1 MYITDLFETKN
12 TPVVVTYPGRFQP
25 FHQGHA
31 GVFAELQK
39 LFGKSNVYI
48 LTSNDQSGPKSPF
61 NFADKRQLMTA
72 AGVPGDH
79 IVQTTAMYALPEG
92 FDPHNTIFVTAVGAP
107 DADRLNPDSVLKRDK
122 KDKEGNIIKPAG
134 SPGYYKIWGG
144 ADQAVTADQH
154 GYVVVIPE
162 IHKAVKIKGKIY
174 DVSHG
179 TECRNLWNII
189 RGDAKARSEFLSQL
203 YGRPDAKLAQIFDKI
218 PAAMSEGDGLA
229 TATRADPFPENDFYF
244 PVKDQWSEKLG
255 PMGKRKSKPEVDISE
270 SHDPNFVGFMNKTL
284 GNKVDAKPEQ
294 PKTGQDWYDNAPTMS
309 MDNMPSYKH
318 AFKFGMSVLQSMDA
332 ETKQH
337 FAEADNDELFS
348 YLMKLARKKGFEPK
362 YFVEEDMFEVT
373 GLFSEI
379 FHDPSM
385 QDWEWADLLRSTLK
399 DQGMSESAPPGAKAE
414 RMVKHIKKGYARDGK
429 LTDKEKS
436 IAFATAWKAHNAGK
450 VEETDIDPVVDTNT
464 DARGKQDIL
473 GLNVGTK
480 VGPGNASVQP
490 IVSVSQDY
498 DPTQITTGVNTNYGL
513 NVGKGDVTAGV
524 TKMTGMPNNQY
535 NIQGSYPAL
544 GGRVSAGVSAS
555 KDQPNN
561 INLGYTN
568 GGFNIGYNQSQ
579 DGKNKN
585 LIAKYTKTFEEWSQK
600 YKKSI
605 NCSHPK
611 GFSQKA
617 HCAGKKKHNES
628 IEMEM
633 VCEDCGMCE
642 THGDHSRDTLDEA
655 CWKGYHKE
663 GMKTM
668 FGKKYPNC
676 VKNKGVSEA
685 GSSAQ
690 QAAIAIAMK
699 AAGKKPK
706 HVGEDAAGV
715 GVVAT
720 NKKMA
725 RDPRYSTSMTVDV
738 HPDTPKKQLKAFNL
752 IEGQAA
758 DKITDAVVDFY
769 KQNIR
774 NVESQPVNDYV
785 KQARRLLNKTDDV
798 RLRNKL
804 EQIFKRG
811 QENPY
816 IQGGIVT
823 TVGALLTGGLLTYMQ
838 RLNLSPAQTNMVLQ
852 AVLNTVIPT
861 IVSRIN
867 GKNWADTIKYTL
879 ASAGIGTAIAA
890 VTEEMKPSDF
900 EIRNFEKLDTILTE
914 LCKQV
919 IAYQKDDADYWGMVA
934 ACVVDPDD
942 NVVPGINYLDDSG
955 KRVHAERAA
964 IDSYREHFGEIP
976 EGSIIV
982 TTLSP
987 CCHPL
992 EERYGESCT
1001 ELINDTDVHKVY
1013 CGYKDPTQEQTM
1025 NRTFHIM
1032 QTRNESIVE
1041 LCKSFADTFLG
1052 KINEDTDNKHSIDED
1067 EMMVVVKEFLPV
1079 AMKDLKIKR
1088 LPHIVLQ
1095 PYVEEHD
1102 GQATFGRF
1110 VDAEERI
1117 YLGIADRHPVDILRT
1132 LAHEL
1137 VHFKQYEDDKMY
1149 PGAGKTGSPIENEAH
1164 VVAGIIMRHFN
1175 KKYPMAIKSKPLEL

>member
-1 MYITDLFETKN
+1 MYITDLFEAKN
-12 TPVVVTYPGRFQP
+12 IPVIVTYPGRFQP

-39 LFGKSNVYI
+39 LFGKNNVYI

-61 NFADKRQLMTA
+61 DFSDKRQLMMA

-162 IHKAVKIKGKIY
+162 IHKAVKIKGKTY

-203 YGRPDAKLAQIFDKI
+203 YGRPDAKLGEIFDKI
-218 PAAMSEGDGLA
+218 PAAMSEGDPA
-229 TATRADPFPENDFYF
+229 TATRGDPHPENDFYF
-244 PVKDQWSEKLG
+244 PVKDQWPEKLG
-255 PMGKRKSKPEVDISE
+255 PMGKKKSKPYVD
-270 SHDPNFVGFMNKTL
+270 L
-284 GNKVDAKPEQ
+284 
-294 PKTGQDWYDNAPTMS
+294 
-309 MDNMPSYKH
+309 
-318 AFKFGMSVLQSMDA
+318 
-332 ETKQH
+332 
-337 FAEADNDELFS
+337 
-348 YLMKLARKKGFEPK
+348 
-362 YFVEEDMFEVT
+362 
-373 GLFSEI
+373 
-379 FHDPSM
+379 
-385 QDWEWADLLRSTLK
+385 
-399 DQGMSESAPPGAKAE
+399 
-414 RMVKHIKKGYARDGK
+414 
-429 LTDKEKS
+429 
-436 IAFATAWKAHNAGK
+436 
-450 VEETDIDPVVDTNT
+450 EET
-464 DARGKQDIL
+464 
-473 GLNVGTK
+473 
-480 VGPGNASVQP
+480 
-490 IVSVSQDY
+490 
-498 DPTQITTGVNTNYGL
+498 
-513 NVGKGDVTAGV
+513 
-524 TKMTGMPNNQY
+524 
-535 NIQGSYPAL
+535 
-544 GGRVSAGVSAS
+544 
-555 KDQPNN
+555 
-561 INLGYTN
+561 
-568 GGFNIGYNQSQ
+568 
-579 DGKNKN
+579 
-585 LIAKYTKTFEEWSQK
+585 WSQK
-600 YKKSI
+600 YKNSI

-633 VCEDCGMCE
+633 TCPDCGMCE
-642 THGDHSRDTLDEA
+642 THGDHSKNKLDELK
-655 CWKGYHKE
+655 CWPGYTRVQGVPAGAPGSCKK
-663 GMKTM
+663 KT
-668 FGKKYPNC
+668 N
-676 VKNKGVSEA
+676 EA
-685 GSSAQ
+685 GKSANPR

-706 HVGEDAAGV
+706 HVNEAEDLNMYEPRIQDLVKTGKIHPSDAAWMNEYHKTPGDSRVETGKGAFKDSSEKMQNFVNRMRSGEIPVYPQFKDTYELKGTVARQAQQGGGSSGGGMGLSGGKPGQSPSLDYPPVNEAAGV
-715 GVVAT
+715 GVVAA

-725 RDPRYSTSMTVDV
+725 KDPRYSTSITVDV
-738 HPDTPKKQLKAFNL
+738 HPDTPKKQLKAL
-752 IEGQAA
+752 
-758 DKITDAVVDFY
+758 
-769 KQNIR
+769 
-774 NVESQPVNDYV
+774 
-785 KQARRLLNKTDDV
+785 
-798 RLRNKL
+798 KL
-804 EQIFKRG
+804 
-811 QENPY
+811 
-816 IQGGIVT
+816 
-823 TVGALLTGGLLTYMQ
+823 A
-838 RLNLSPAQTNMVLQ
+838 
-852 AVLNTVIPT
+852 
-861 IVSRIN
+861 
-867 GKNWADTIKYTL
+867 
-879 ASAGIGTAIAA
+879 
-890 VTEEMKPSDF
+890 EMKPSDF
-900 EIRNFEKLDTILTE
+900 EIRNFEKLDTILAE
-914 LCKQV
+914 LCRQV
-919 IAYQKDDADYWGMVA
+919 IAHQKNDADYWGMVA

-1052 KINEDTDNKHSIDED
+1052 KINEDTDTKHRIDED
-1067 EMMVVVKEFLPV
+1067 EMMTMVKEFLPV

-1149 PGAGKTGSPIENEAH
+1149 PGAGQTGSPIENEAH

>member
-1 MYITDLFETKN
+1 MFITDLFETKN
-12 TPVVVTYPGRFQP
+12 IPVIVTYPGRFQP

-39 LFGKSNVYI
+39 LFGTNNVYI

-61 NFADKRQLMTA
+61 DFSDKRQLMTA

-162 IHKAVKIKGKIY
+162 IHKAVKIKGKTY

-218 PAAMSEGDGLA
+218 PAAVSEA
-229 TATRADPFPENDFYF
+229 ND
-244 PVKDQWSEKLG
+244 S
-255 PMGKRKSKPEVDISE
+255 
-270 SHDPNFVGFMNKTL
+270 NFVGFMNKTL
-284 GNKVDAKPEQ
+284 GNKVDAKPKQ

-385 QDWEWADLLRSTLK
+385 VDWEWADLLRSTLK
-399 DQGMSESAPPGAKAE
+399 DQGLDEA
-414 RMVKHIKKGYARDGK
+414 
-429 LTDKEKS
+429 
-436 IAFATAWKAHNAGK
+436 
-450 VEETDIDPVVDTNT
+450 
-464 DARGKQDIL
+464 
-473 GLNVGTK
+473 
-480 VGPGNASVQP
+480 
-490 IVSVSQDY
+490 
-498 DPTQITTGVNTNYGL
+498 
-513 NVGKGDVTAGV
+513 
-524 TKMTGMPNNQY
+524 
-535 NIQGSYPAL
+535 
-544 GGRVSAGVSAS
+544 
-555 KDQPNN
+555 
-561 INLGYTN
+561 
-568 GGFNIGYNQSQ
+568 
-579 DGKNKN
+579 
-585 LIAKYTKTFEEWSQK
+585 WSQK
-600 YKKSI
+600 YKNSI

-633 VCEDCGMCE
+633 TCPDCGMCE
-642 THGDHSRDTLDEA
+642 THGNHSKNKLDELK
-655 CWKGYHKE
+655 CWPGYTRVQGVPAGAPGSCKK
-663 GMKTM
+663 KTNET
-668 FGKKYPNC
+668 GK
-676 VKNKGVSEA
+676 
-685 GSSAQ
+685 SANPR

-699 AAGKKPK
+699 KAGKKPK

-774 NVESQPVNDYV
+774 NVESQPVDDYV

-919 IAYQKDDADYWGMVA
+919 IAHQKDDPDYWGMVA

-1052 KINEDTDNKHSIDED
+1052 QISEDTDNKHSIDED
-1067 EMMVVVKEFLPV
+1067 EMMTMVKEFLPV
-1079 AMKDLKIKR
+1079 AMKELKIKR

-1095 PYVEEHD
+1095 PHVEEHD

-1137 VHFKQYEDDKMY
+1137 VHFKQYEDNKMY
-1149 PGAGKTGSPIENEAH
+1149 HGAGKTGSPIENEAH

>member
-1 MYITDLFETKN
+1 MFITDLFEAKN
-12 TPVVVTYPGRFQP
+12 TPVIVTYPGRFQP

-39 LFGKSNVYI
+39 LFGKNNVYI

-92 FDPHNTIFVTAVGAP
+92 FDPRNTIFVTAVGAP

-122 KDKEGNIIKPAG
+122 KDKDGNIIKPAG
-134 SPGYYKIWGG
+134 SPGYYKTWGG
-144 ADQAVTADQH
+144 AAQAVTADQH

-162 IHKAVKIKGKIY
+162 IHKEVKIKDRVY

-179 TECRNLWNII
+179 TECRNLWNMI

-203 YGRPDAKLAQIFDKI
+203 YGRPDAKLGQIFDKI
-218 PAAMSEGDGLA
+218 PAAVAEGDPA
-229 TATRADPFPENDFYF
+229 TATRGDPHPENDFYF
-244 PVKDQWSEKLG
+244 PVKDQWPEKLG
-255 PMGKRKSKPEVDISE
+255 PMGKV
-270 SHDPNFVGFMNKTL
+270 
-284 GNKVDAKPEQ
+284 
-294 PKTGQDWYDNAPTMS
+294 
-309 MDNMPSYKH
+309 
-318 AFKFGMSVLQSMDA
+318 A
-332 ETKQH
+332 E
-337 FAEADNDELFS
+337 D
-348 YLMKLARKKGFEPK
+348 
-362 YFVEEDMFEVT
+362 
-373 GLFSEI
+373 
-379 FHDPSM
+379 
-385 QDWEWADLLRSTLK
+385 
-399 DQGMSESAPPGAKAE
+399 APPGAKAE

-450 VEETDIDPVVDTNT
+450 VEETDINAVVDTNT
-464 DARGKQDIL
+464 DARGKQDTL

-490 IVSVSQDY
+490 IASVSQDY
-498 DPTQITTGVNTNYGL
+498 DPTQVTAGVNANYGL
-513 NVGKGDVTAGV
+513 DVGKGSVTAGV
-524 TKMTGMPNNQY
+524 TRMRGMPNNQFNLQANY
-535 NIQGSYPAL
+535 PVGS
-544 GGRVSAGVSAS
+544 GNFNAGVSSS

-561 INLGYTN
+561 INLGYSN

-585 LIAKYTKTFEEWSQK
+585 LVAKYTKTFEEWSQK

-633 VCEDCGMCE
+633 TCPDCGMCE
-642 THGDHSRDTLDEA
+642 THGDHSKNKLDELK
-655 CWKGYHKE
+655 CWPGYTRVQGVPAGAPGSCKKKK
-663 GMKTM
+663 KT
-668 FGKKYPNC
+668 N
-676 VKNKGVSEA
+676 EA
-685 GSSAQ
+685 GSPAQ

-699 AAGKKPK
+699 KAGKKPK
-706 HVGEDAAGV
+706 HVDEDAAGV

-738 HPDTPKKQLKAFNL
+738 HPDTPKKQLKAL
-752 IEGQAA
+752 
-758 DKITDAVVDFY
+758 
-769 KQNIR
+769 
-774 NVESQPVNDYV
+774 
-785 KQARRLLNKTDDV
+785 
-798 RLRNKL
+798 KL
-804 EQIFKRG
+804 
-811 QENPY
+811 
-816 IQGGIVT
+816 
-823 TVGALLTGGLLTYMQ
+823 A
-838 RLNLSPAQTNMVLQ
+838 
-852 AVLNTVIPT
+852 
-861 IVSRIN
+861 
-867 GKNWADTIKYTL
+867 
-879 ASAGIGTAIAA
+879 
-890 VTEEMKPSDF
+890 EMKPSDF
-900 EIRNFEKLDTILTE
+900 EIRNFEKLDTILAE
-914 LCKQV
+914 LCRQV
-919 IAYQKDDADYWGMVA
+919 IAHQKNDADYWGMVA

-1032 QTRNESIVE
+1032 QTRNASIVE

-1052 KINEDTDNKHSIDED
+1052 KINEETENKHSIDED
-1067 EMMVVVKEFLPV
+1067 EMMVMVREFLPV

-1110 VDAEERI
+1110 VDSEERI

-1149 PGAGKTGSPIENEAH
+1149 PGAGQTGSPIENEAH

>member
-1 MYITDLFETKN
+1 MYITDLFEAKN
-12 TPVVVTYPGRFQP
+12 TPVIVTYPGRFQP

-39 LFGKSNVYI
+39 LFGKNNVYI
-48 LTSNDQSGPKSPF
+48 LTSNDQSGSKSPF
-61 NFADKRQLMTA
+61 DFSDKRQLMTA

-122 KDKEGNIIKPAG
+122 KDKAGNIIKPAG

-162 IHKAVKIKGKIY
+162 IHKAVKIKGKTY

-203 YGRPDAKLAQIFDKI
+203 YGRPDAKLGEIFDKI
-218 PAAMSEGDGLA
+218 PA
-229 TATRADPFPENDFYF
+229 T
-244 PVKDQWSEKLG
+244 V
-255 PMGKRKSKPEVDISE
+255 
-270 SHDPNFVGFMNKTL
+270 
-284 GNKVDAKPEQ
+284 
-294 PKTGQDWYDNAPTMS
+294 
-309 MDNMPSYKH
+309 
-318 AFKFGMSVLQSMDA
+318 
-332 ETKQH
+332 
-337 FAEADNDELFS
+337 
-348 YLMKLARKKGFEPK
+348 
-362 YFVEEDMFEVT
+362 
-373 GLFSEI
+373 
-379 FHDPSM
+379 
-385 QDWEWADLLRSTLK
+385 
-399 DQGMSESAPPGAKAE
+399 SESAPPGAKAE

-450 VEETDIDPVVDTNT
+450 VEETDVNPVVDTNT
-464 DARGKQDIL
+464 DVRGKQDTL

-490 IVSVSQDY
+490 IASVSQDY
-498 DPTQITTGVNTNYGL
+498 DPTQVTTGVNANYGL

-642 THGDHSRDTLDEA
+642 THGDHSKNKLDELK
-655 CWKGYHKE
+655 CWPGYTRVQGVPVGAPGSCKK
-663 GMKTM
+663 KT
-668 FGKKYPNC
+668 N
-676 VKNKGVSEA
+676 EA
-685 GSSAQ
+685 GKSANPR

-706 HVGEDAAGV
+706 HVNEAEDLNMYEPRIQDLVKTGKIHPSDAAWMNEYHKTPGDSRVETGKGAFKDSSEKMQNFVNRMRSGEIPVYPQFKDTYELKGTVARQAQQGGGSSGGGMGLSGGKPGQSPSLDYPPVNEAAGV

-738 HPDTPKKQLKAFNL
+738 HPDTPKKQLKAL
-752 IEGQAA
+752 RLAEMQA
-758 DKITDAVVDFY
+758 
-769 KQNIR
+769 
-774 NVESQPVNDYV
+774 
-785 KQARRLLNKTDDV
+785 
-798 RLRNKL
+798 
-804 EQIFKRG
+804 
-811 QENPY
+811 
-816 IQGGIVT
+816 
-823 TVGALLTGGLLTYMQ
+823 
-838 RLNLSPAQTNMVLQ
+838 
-852 AVLNTVIPT
+852 
-861 IVSRIN
+861 
-867 GKNWADTIKYTL
+867 
-879 ASAGIGTAIAA
+879 
-890 VTEEMKPSDF
+890 SDF

-919 IAYQKDDADYWGMVA
+919 IAHQKDDADYWGMVA

-1032 QTRNESIVE
+1032 QTRNASIVE

-1052 KINEDTDNKHSIDED
+1052 KINEDTDTKHSIDED
-1067 EMMVVVKEFLPV
+1067 EMMVMVKEFLPV

-1149 PGAGKTGSPIENEAH
+1149 PGAGQTGSPIENEAH

>member
-1 MYITDLFETKN
+1 MYITDLFEAKN
-12 TPVVVTYPGRFQP
+12 IPVIVTYPGRFQP

-39 LFGKSNVYI
+39 LFGKNNVYI

-61 NFADKRQLMTA
+61 DFSDKRQLMMA

-92 FDPHNTIFVTAVGAP
+92 FDPANAIFVTAVGAP

-122 KDKEGNIIKPAG
+122 KDKAGNIIKPAG

-218 PAAMSEGDGLA
+218 PAAVSEA
-229 TATRADPFPENDFYF
+229 ND
-244 PVKDQWSEKLG
+244 S
-255 PMGKRKSKPEVDISE
+255 
-270 SHDPNFVGFMNKTL
+270 NFVGFMNKTL

-450 VEETDIDPVVDTNT
+450 VEE
-464 DARGKQDIL
+464 
-473 GLNVGTK
+473 
-480 VGPGNASVQP
+480 
-490 IVSVSQDY
+490 
-498 DPTQITTGVNTNYGL
+498 
-513 NVGKGDVTAGV
+513 
-524 TKMTGMPNNQY
+524 
-535 NIQGSYPAL
+535 
-544 GGRVSAGVSAS
+544 
-555 KDQPNN
+555 
-561 INLGYTN
+561 
-568 GGFNIGYNQSQ
+568 
-579 DGKNKN
+579 
-585 LIAKYTKTFEEWSQK
+585 EWSQK

-633 VCEDCGMCE
+633 TCTDCGMCE
-642 THGDHSRDTLDEA
+642 THGDHSKNKLDELK
-655 CWKGYHKE
+655 CWPGYTRVQGVPAGAPGSCKK
-663 GMKTM
+663 KT
-668 FGKKYPNC
+668 N
-676 VKNKGVSEA
+676 EA
-685 GSSAQ
+685 GSPAQ

-699 AAGKKPK
+699 KAGKKPK
-706 HVGEDAAGV
+706 HVDEDAAGV

-738 HPDTPKKQLKAFNL
+738 HPDTPKKQLKAL
-752 IEGQAA
+752 RLAEMQA
-758 DKITDAVVDFY
+758 
-769 KQNIR
+769 
-774 NVESQPVNDYV
+774 
-785 KQARRLLNKTDDV
+785 
-798 RLRNKL
+798 
-804 EQIFKRG
+804 
-811 QENPY
+811 
-816 IQGGIVT
+816 
-823 TVGALLTGGLLTYMQ
+823 
-838 RLNLSPAQTNMVLQ
+838 
-852 AVLNTVIPT
+852 
-861 IVSRIN
+861 
-867 GKNWADTIKYTL
+867 
-879 ASAGIGTAIAA
+879 
-890 VTEEMKPSDF
+890 SDF
-900 EIRNFEKLDTILTE
+900 EIRNFEKLDAILTE

-919 IAYQKDDADYWGMVA
+919 IAHQKDDADYWGMVA

-1001 ELINDTDVHKVY
+1001 ELINDADVHKVY

-1052 KINEDTDNKHSIDED
+1052 KIDEDTDSKHSIDED
-1067 EMMVVVKEFLPV
+1067 EMMTMVKEFMPV
-1079 AMKDLKIKR
+1079 AMRDLKIKN

-1095 PYVEEHD
+1095 SHVEEHD

-1175 KKYPMAIKSKPLEL
+1175 KKYPAAIKSKPLEL